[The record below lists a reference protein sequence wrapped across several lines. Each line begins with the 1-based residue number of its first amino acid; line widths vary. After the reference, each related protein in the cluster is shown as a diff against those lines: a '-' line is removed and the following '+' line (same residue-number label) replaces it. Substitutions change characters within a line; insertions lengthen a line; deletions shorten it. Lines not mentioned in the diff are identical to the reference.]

1 MKKRHIVLGA
11 ATIALLTGMD
21 IQSAKAID
29 LQISGFVRQEI
40 AVKITG
46 QRNQN
51 NQAGDPFNG
60 VAMPWTG
67 ASFGAAATG
76 VTQRPG
82 SYSKDN
88 TFNQFD
94 TRFELNLDSHLSDS
108 LTAHVKLRG
117 VYNEIG
123 RVEDAFRG
131 TNFYGGSFGYGHNSG
146 GNLLEVTSKDA
157 MLDLPSA
164 YVDYNNGALWLRA
177 GNQQIAW
184 GEALFFRVA
193 DQVDGIDLRRHS
205 VLGVAGEEYS
215 DTRVPSPGLR
225 GSYHFEG
232 DNDIT
237 IEAYAQKFSPTILP
251 ALNDPYNPIP
261 SQFYIDDREG
271 YDKVSGEMNFGVKV
285 TGSIADY
292 GLAAFA
298 MFEHDANG
306 VFQWA
311 AARNTGP
318 LNGQANP
325 TYFGGALA
333 TAPGGTFNNPAVPAT
348 NVLTSAFTTNPTG
361 VYSAQ
366 EWLYYAAMSRLDG
379 INGLNTSLNNFP
391 IGAVPGAGLGVANA
405 CSGQNGGPS
414 NWGAGQINITNQATA
429 TCVLNTFFFSGALTG
444 FLSREY
450 PYQKIFGTSINHI
463 FEGEPDSFLD
473 QLIARVEVSYTPNK
487 KFTAADL
494 GTPKVHGEYQIAGI
508 LEKYYKF
515 STDFPATYMVGQYL
529 HKSKSDIF
537 GRYTGNLD
545 TAPGYS
551 PRGQTGG
558 TNYFAFAMQQPSP
571 TLKYRF
577 DFTMLS
583 DAQGGWL
590 FQPGVKYKPSEHLQF
605 DLYSNL
611 VYSTASANTYTNFAQ
626 GAEWAREVFV
636 RATYYF

>member
-46 QRNQN
+46 QRNEN
-51 NQAGDPFNG
+51 DQAGDPFNG
-60 VAMPWTG
+60 VTTPWTG

-76 VTQRPG
+76 VTQRPA

-232 DNDIT
+232 DNDVT
-237 IEAYAQKFSPTILP
+237 IEAYAQKFSP
-251 ALNDPYNPIP
+251 
-261 SQFYIDDREG
+261 
-271 YDKVSGEMNFGVKV
+271 
-285 TGSIADY
+285 
-292 GLAAFA
+292 
-298 MFEHDANG
+298 
-306 VFQWA
+306 
-311 AARNTGP
+311 
-318 LNGQANP
+318 
-325 TYFGGALA
+325 
-333 TAPGGTFNNPAVPAT
+333 
-348 NVLTSAFTTNPTG
+348 
-361 VYSAQ
+361 
-366 EWLYYAAMSRLDG
+366 
-379 INGLNTSLNNFP
+379 
-391 IGAVPGAGLGVANA
+391 GLG
-405 CSGQNGGPS
+405 
-414 NWGAGQINITNQATA
+414 W
-429 TCVLNTFFFSGALTG
+429 
-444 FLSREY
+444 R
-450 PYQKIFGTSINHI
+450 
-463 FEGEPDSFLD
+463 
-473 QLIARVEVSYTPNK
+473 
-487 KFTAADL
+487 
-494 GTPKVHGEYQIAGI
+494 
-508 LEKYYKF
+508 
-515 STDFPATYMVGQYL
+515 
-529 HKSKSDIF
+529 
-537 GRYTGNLD
+537 
-545 TAPGYS
+545 
-551 PRGQTGG
+551 
-558 TNYFAFAMQQPSP
+558 
-571 TLKYRF
+571 
-577 DFTMLS
+577 
-583 DAQGGWL
+583 
-590 FQPGVKYKPSEHLQF
+590 
-605 DLYSNL
+605 
-611 VYSTASANTYTNFAQ
+611 
-626 GAEWAREVFV
+626 
-636 RATYYF
+636 

>member
-1 MKKRHIVLGA
+1 MIPA
-11 ATIALLTGMD
+11 
-21 IQSAKAID
+21 
-29 LQISGFVRQEI
+29 
-40 AVKITG
+40 
-46 QRNQN
+46 
-51 NQAGDPFNG
+51 
-60 VAMPWTG
+60 
-67 ASFGAAATG
+67 
-76 VTQRPG
+76 RPA

-232 DNDIT
+232 DNDVT

-311 AARNTGP
+311 TARNTGP
-318 LNGQANP
+318 LNGQANNN
-325 TYFGGALA
+325 YF
-333 TAPGGTFNNPAVPAT
+333 APGFGTGAGGLFNANPALGAA
-348 NVLTSAFTTNPTG
+348 NASAFTNGWFRTG
-361 VYSAQ
+361 DIAK
-366 EWLYYAAMSRLDG
+366 
-379 INGLNTSLNNFP
+379 
-391 IGAVPGAGLGVANA
+391 PGEKTV
-405 CSGQNGGPS
+405 
-414 NWGAGQINITNQATA
+414 
-429 TCVLNTFFFSGALTG
+429 
-444 FLSREY
+444 
-450 PYQKIFGTSINHI
+450 GTS
-463 FEGEPDSFLD
+463 GMGDAV
-473 QLIARVEVSYTPNK
+473 IAALVE
-487 KFTAADL
+487 L
-494 GTPKVHGEYQIAGI
+494 GAKASIAK
-508 LEKYYKF
+508 L
-515 STDFPATYMVGQYL
+515 
-529 HKSKSDIF
+529 
-537 GRYTGNLD
+537 
-545 TAPGYS
+545 
-551 PRGQTGG
+551 
-558 TNYFAFAMQQPSP
+558 
-571 TLKYRF
+571 
-577 DFTMLS
+577 
-583 DAQGGWL
+583 
-590 FQPGVKYKPSEHLQF
+590 VK
-605 DLYSNL
+605 
-611 VYSTASANTYTNFAQ
+611 A
-626 GAEWAREVFV
+626 
-636 RATYYF
+636 